1 MVEYIFVVKTLGSKV
16 RLDLDAGSAAYQDID
31 LGPFI
36 LMLYPDLSSGWGRG
50 GKEAEMS
57 NYLSP
62 CSYEK

>member
-1 MVEYIFVVKTLGSKV
+1 MVEYIFVVKTLGSKA
-16 RLDLDAGSAAYQDID
+16 RLDLEAGSAAYQHID

-36 LMLYPDLSSGWGRG
+36 LMLHPDLSSEVGVG
-50 GKEAEMS
+50 EETEMS